1 MLTSAHQTGQKDT
14 GISSHPTVHFTPPEQ
29 AGDTVASTANFN
41 GWHIAYLPAIPLV
54 KIASYLSENDC
65 NNLAKTCVKV
75 RENMIISGI
84 IEHPTISITPWLTV
98 ELNRKYFSHLY
109 TFGQP
114 DRLMRYYPLDQ
125 LLRIW
130 APKED
135 GIWHREAAIPGT
147 RNYFYHDDRLFIPW
161 PVSDT
166 GGVLLFVFQRNDH
179 GVWSKIQQLTYN
191 EIYHLPDSQIH
202 NLTPFRSIFNIT
214 LSPDNRSMA
223 CLVTS
228 DRVALLGQGV
238 DGRWQYRG
246 QSEYATK
253 VLFSPDSRHIALT
266 FTVNTCFMSKSDN
279 GLWVLTGRIHSDH
292 CHSNMEFSPD
302 SRHFVT
308 CFSER
313 RSDSEYTESNLLY
326 LILVGLNQQSKWS
339 EKMRTNKVSQ
349 WGVMTRFSPDGSHL
363 VVGTDTGFEV
373 WARNDE
379 DMWELSYITSDRDR
393 GYWMPHKSSVIK
405 FISSFEFMLPGTHGT
420 SLWKKN
426 PSGSWSNSLIF
437 PYTFGATP
445 LVSPDG
451 NAICISKWPA
461 NAELWARRDEWKKMT
476 IDHIVN
482 KAFFN
487 DDSSLLAMICDKH
500 LIIFGKSTSGC
511 WREKCQ
517 LTVGGDVTS
526 FSFSKCSRTITVHYK
541 CRTGRTR
548 LFMTH
553 LRITQNND

>member
-1 MLTSAHQTGQKDT
+1 MLTSTHQTGQKDT
-14 GISSHPTVHFTPPEQ
+14 GITSHPTVHFSSPER
-29 AGDTVASTANFN
+29 AGDTVVSTANFN
-41 GWHIAYLPAIPLV
+41 GWHIAYLPTIPLV
-54 KIASYLSENDC
+54 KIASYLSENDR

-98 ELNRKYFSHLY
+98 ELNRKDFSHLH

-114 DRLMRYYPLDQ
+114 DRLMRYYPIDQ

-130 APKED
+130 TPKED
-135 GIWHREAAIPGT
+135 GIWHREAAIPG
-147 RNYFYHDDRLFIPW
+147 NQDYFYHDDMLFIPW
-161 PVSDT
+161 RFNNT
-166 GGVLLFVFQRNDH
+166 GELSLSIFQRNDH
-179 GVWSKIQQLTYN
+179 GVWSGIQQLNYN
-191 EIYHLPDSQIH
+191 ELYHLPDSQIH
-202 NLTPFRSIFNIT
+202 NFTSFQSIYNIT
-214 LSPDNRSMA
+214 LSPDNRSLA
-223 CLVTS
+223 CLETTNK
-228 DRVALLGQGV
+228 VALFGQGI

-246 QSEYATK
+246 QFQYAQR
-253 VLFSPDSRHIALT
+253 VLFSPDSRHIALLS
-266 FTVNTCFMSKSDN
+266 NEYIPFMSKNDN
-279 GLWVLTGRIHSDH
+279 GLWVLTGGIHANY
-292 CHSNMEFSPD
+292 CHDEMEFSPD

-308 CFSER
+308 CFSEI
-313 RSDSEYTESNLLY
+313 RSHSEYTESGLFR
-326 LILVGLNQQSKWS
+326 LILVGLNQQSQWS

-349 WGVMTRFSPDGSHL
+349 WGFMARFSPDGSHL
-363 VVGTDTGFEV
+363 VIGTDTGFEV

-393 GYWMPHKSSVIK
+393 DYWTPHDGSYIK

-461 NAELWARRDEWKKMT
+461 NAELWVRGDEWKKMA
-476 IDHIVN
+476 IDHIVEA
-482 KAFFN
+482 AFFN
-487 DDSSLLAMICDKH
+487 DDSSLLAMSCGKQ

-517 LTVGGDVTS
+517 FTVAGDMTS
-526 FSFSKCSRTITVHYK
+526 FSFSKCGRTITVHYK
-541 CRTGRTR
+541 SRTR